1 MTNSAF
7 NIKVVIFDM
16 DGLMF
21 NTEDLFDLSGTE
33 LARRRG
39 FEMTPELRNQMM
51 GRRAEEA
58 FEAMIQFLDLKES
71 IATLQE
77 ESEEIFT
84 SYLDDHLAPMPG
96 LFQLLEH
103 IEQQQLPKGV
113 ATSSSRNYLE
123 KILGR
128 FDLLSRFDHTLTAED
143 VSRGKP
149 EPEIY
154 LKAATHFKIPP
165 SQMLVLE
172 DSSIGTQ
179 AASAA
184 GAVTVSIP
192 HHHSISQNFESA
204 TYIAKSLI
212 DPFIMGLVDGSQI
225 TF

>member
-1 MTNSAF
+1 MTNSLPQIQA
-7 NIKVVIFDM
+7 VIFDM

-21 NTEDLFDLSGTE
+21 NTEDVFELSGTE
-33 LARRRG
+33 LVRRRG

-51 GRRAEEA
+51 GRRAKEA
-58 FEAMIQFLDLKES
+58 FDAMIQFLNLNES
-71 IATLQE
+71 AAALQE
-77 ESEEIFT
+77 ESEELFE

-103 IEQQQLPKGV
+103 IEQHQLPKGV
-113 ATSSSRNYLE
+113 ATSSSRSYLE
-123 KILGR
+123 EILGR
-128 FDLLSRFDHTLTAED
+128 FELLSRFDHTLTAED

-154 LKAATHFKIPP
+154 LKAAAHFEIDP

-172 DSSIGTQ
+172 DSGAGTA

-192 HHHSISQNFESA
+192 HHHSASQNFEPA
-204 TYIAKSLI
+204 TYIAESLI
-212 DPFIMGLVDGSQI
+212 DPFILKCISG
-225 TF
+225 